1 MDIAT
6 ILRLL
11 KNSGFYNLRVDSQN
25 LYMEDPSCIV
35 RGFQDFVEYAWVFI
49 VAITGILLVA
59 WAISVIRGAKV
70 SDIAANFKYLVL
82 IFGILSLSFPIMKL
96 IFGDDLFA
104 HGCKT
109 ISVPI
114 EEVKK
119 LLELRKQEFRGYNE
133 FEEFE
138 LIDIT
143 DSGIP
148 DTLGTADE

>member
-11 KNSGFYNLRVDSQN
+11 KNSGFYNLRLDSQN

-104 HGCKT
+104 RGCKT

-114 EEVKK
+114 EEVEK

-138 LIDIT
+138 LIDII

-148 DTLGTADE
+148 DTLETADE